1 MRLSVRLTL
10 AMTAL
15 VACTVAAIGVLA
27 YYNIGR
33 AVVPSGL
40 TRLAYQA
47 KARLGAYESVLRIVR
62 NEVLS
67 ARLLPAHSGIIRAQR
82 NGGID
87 PAGGLS
93 EAQWRQHLAEA
104 YAGSMQV
111 KPGILA
117 YRLASV
123 AGDGRT
129 LIEVARSGAGGA
141 IRVIPDTEL
150 PRAADR
156 AFRGAVDLTG
166 DAVYFSPLRIVQGDD
181 RDGGVSYP
189 QIMAAAPV
197 RDAGGTVFA
206 VLTIEL
212 DLRPVFERI
221 RDVLDNDTDVYFV
234 DADGGYLMTYMAGRI
249 VPAEPE
255 RRWHD
260 DFPGLAAALGDKP
273 GTATVISGPD
283 GRRLAVAIVVAPLS
297 SGVRTGVIETEPLE
311 RIMAPA
317 TALQTPGL
325 IVGLAALL
333 GAVLLSA
340 LLSRSLAKPI
350 AQLTR
355 AVTAFSRSGRLVV
368 PAGLHGESRILGD
381 AFVET
386 VARIDAANAA
396 LRSKS
401 ELLDKTIASM
411 ADAVA
416 VLDAHGK
423 RVFANPTC
431 VALFGAA
438 EEIGSDPWKLKYKR
452 FLADG
457 VTPMPDYDSP
467 AARARRGESFD
478 NVELGIRRGD
488 DPVVQLAASARRIEN
503 PDGSFAGAV
512 IVYRNVTAFKESER
526 QLRQAQ
532 KMQAIGQLTGGVAHD
547 LNNILTVITGG
558 IEIIAD
564 GVADRPALKDVAAM
578 IDQAAIRASDL
589 THSLLSFSRK
599 QPLQPRSI
607 DVNALMLDT
616 VKLLRPT
623 LGAGIEIDVEPAPDL
638 RPALADPSQL
648 GSALIN
654 LAINARDAMRGN
666 GKLLLETGNVDLDQA
681 YAAQHDEVSAGRYV
695 MLAVSDNGCGIPAA
709 IRDRV
714 FEPFFTTK
722 AVGEGTGLGLS
733 MVYGFVKQS
742 GGHIE
747 LYSEEGHGT
756 TIRLYL
762 PYAAATLDAGLDSA
776 APPLAQGGR
785 ESVLVVEDDT
795 LVRSYVMTHLKAL
808 GYTAHSAASAAEAM
822 SMVYDDVEFD
832 LLFTDVMLSGGMNG
846 PQLADEL
853 RKYKPDLK
861 VLLTSGYTENAM
873 QHHGRLDPAM
883 QLLPKPYRRADL
895 ARMLR
900 RVLDAEVAAP
910 AK

>member
-15 VACTVAAIGVLA
+15 VACTVAAIGLLA

-47 KARLGAYESVLRIVR
+47 KARLGAYESALRVFR
-62 NEVLS
+62 NEVLA
-67 ARLLPAHSGIIRAQR
+67 ARLLPAHSGIVRARR

-87 PAGGLS
+87 PEVGLT
-93 EAQWRQHLAEA
+93 ETQWRQHVAAA
-104 YAGSMQV
+104 YAGNMQF
-111 KPGILA
+111 KPGILS
-117 YRLASV
+117 YRLATV
-123 AGDGRT
+123 ADGG
-129 LIEVARSGAGGA
+129 RSLVQVDRRGPGGA
-141 IRVIPDTEL
+141 VRIVPDSEL
-150 PRAADR
+150 SLRDDDEAFRRAA
-156 AFRGAVDLTG
+156 DLTG
-166 DAVYFSPLRIVQGDD
+166 DAVYFSPLRVVST
-181 RDGGVSYP
+181 DGSGGAGLSPRLTVS
-189 QIMAAAPV
+189 APV
-197 RDAGGTVFA
+197 RDTAGAVFA
-206 VLTIEL
+206 VLMIDL

-221 RDVLDNDTDVYFV
+221 RDVLDSATSVYFV
-234 DADGGYLMTYMAGRI
+234 AGDDGYLLNYLGGQI

-255 RRWHD
+255 RRWRD
-260 DFPGLAAALGDKP
+260 DFAELAAALGDKP
-273 GTATVISGPD
+273 GAATVFRGPD
-283 GRRLAVAIVVAPLS
+283 GDRIAAAMVVATLS
-297 SGVRTGVIETEPLE
+297 NGERTGVIETEPLE

-317 TALQTPGL
+317 TALRTPGL
-325 IVGLAALL
+325 IVGLVALL

-355 AVTAFSRSGRLVV
+355 AVTAFSRTGRLVM
-368 PAGLHGESRILGD
+368 PLGLQGESRILAD
-381 AFVET
+381 AFDQT
-386 VARIDAANAA
+386 VAKIDAANVA
-396 LRSKS
+396 LRSKT

-416 VLDAHGK
+416 VLDAAGK

-431 VALFGAA
+431 LALFGPA
-438 EEIGSDPWKLKYKR
+438 EDVGSERWRKKYRR

-457 VTPMPDYDSP
+457 VTPMPDQESP
-467 AARARRGESFD
+467 AARARRGENFD
-478 NVELGIRRGD
+478 NLELGIRHGD
-488 DPVVQLAASARRIEN
+488 GPVVQLAASARRIEN
-503 PDGSFAGAV
+503 PDGSFGGAV
-512 IVYRNVTAFKESER
+512 VVYRNLTAFKESER

-558 IEIIAD
+558 IEILAD
-564 GVADRPALKDVAAM
+564 GVSNQPELKDVAAM
-578 IDQAAIRASDL
+578 IDQAVTRASDL
-589 THSLLSFSRK
+589 THGLLSFSRK

-623 LGAGIEIDVEPAPDL
+623 LGSGIEIEVEPASDL

-648 GSALIN
+648 ASALIN
-654 LAINARDAMRGN
+654 LAVNARDAMNGS
-666 GKLLLETGNVDLDQA
+666 GKLLLETGNVDLDEA
-681 YAAQHDEVSAGRYV
+681 YAEQHDEVAAGRYV
-695 MLAVSDNGCGIPAA
+695 MLVVSDNGCGIPVS

-733 MVYGFVKQS
+733 MVYGFIKQS

-747 LYSEEGHGT
+747 LYSEEGYGT

-762 PYAAATLDAGLDSA
+762 PCAVIADAVADTA

-785 ESVLVVEDDT
+785 ESVLVVEDDA
-795 LVRSYVMTHLKAL
+795 LVRSYVLTHLKAL
-808 GYTAHSAASAAEAM
+808 GYTAHPAASAAEAM
-822 SMVYDDVEFD
+822 SMVYDEVEFD
-832 LLFTDVMLSGGMNG
+832 LLFTDMMLSGGMDG

-861 VLLTSGYTENAM
+861 VLFTSGYTETAM
-873 QHHGRLDPAM
+873 LRHGRIDPEV

-900 RVLDAEVAAP
+900 LVLDAEADAP